1 MPNLNSAHERFVQ
14 EYVANGRNGQDA
26 YMAAFPKCRKSA
38 ARAAASRLLTN
49 AEVKS
54 RIAEMLGRSAERSE
68 VTLDNLIKEA
78 ADIQR
83 AAMDANSYAAAISAL
98 TAKAKLCGLWVERTQ
113 GENTNVNYAVSDQPP
128 SEEEWAR
135 QHVMPADRS

>member
-1 MPNLNSAHERFVQ
+1 MSHLKPAHERFVQ
-14 EYVANGRNGQDA
+14 EYIANGGNAQDA
-26 YMAAFPKCRKSA
+26 YTAAFPKCGKSA
-38 ARAAASRLLTN
+38 ARGSASRLLTN

-54 RIAEMLGRSAERSE
+54 RIAEMQGKNAAHSE

-113 GENTNVNYAVSDQPP
+113 GESTNVIYAVSDAPM
-128 SEEEWAR
+128 SEEEWER
-135 QHVMPADRS
+135 QYVRTG

>member
-1 MPNLNSAHERFVQ
+1 MPHLKAAYERFVQ

-26 YMAAFPKCRKSA
+26 YMAAFPKSGKSA
-38 ARAAASRLLTN
+38 ARGSASRLLAR

-54 RIAEMLGRSAERSE
+54 RVAEMQGKSAERSQ
-68 VTLDNLIKEA
+68 VTLDKLIKEA

-98 TAKAKLCGLWVERTQ
+98 IARAKLCGLWVERTQ
-113 GENTNVNYAVSDQPP
+113 GENTHVIYAVSDEPM
-128 SEEEWAR
+128 SEEEWKR
-135 QHVMPADRS
+135 QYVRP